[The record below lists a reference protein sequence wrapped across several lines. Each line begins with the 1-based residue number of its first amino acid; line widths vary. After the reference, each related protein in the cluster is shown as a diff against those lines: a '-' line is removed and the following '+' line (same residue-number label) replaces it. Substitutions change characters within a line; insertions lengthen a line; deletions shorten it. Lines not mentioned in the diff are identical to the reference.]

1 MKTFLVDLHGG
12 LARLGPAVPLLYP
25 YRADG
30 TLEVMLEAG
39 RREPRELAE
48 AIRASLLRD
57 WQPRVQLVFLVDL
70 AGGGLTEQVGRLRTE
85 LVGTLAARGLQPAR
99 VTVVALDA
107 LARDAGTG
115 IPQEPAARAAWER
128 DAQALQAQ
136 GTPALEGVLVLRFP
150 LRRAPEPLFQQ
161 HLVQL
166 VYLVAALVE
175 LEEETEVRRERL
187 YTVDA
192 IALDAAEVRAWMA
205 EYARCL
211 DHARRGVEHALAH
224 PEPVELA
231 LIEDADCG
239 CSRVLEN
246 VEVGQKTYGALRG
259 PDDVA
264 GWRFWWQETGRRL
277 EAHARAGEEV
287 VHGCMRDWRGRT
299 FETTTRSV
307 PSIVDTAAEL
317 REQLFTARRVLAK
330 EAQPRRETPEW
341 ETEMLR
347 LTPRVHAAI
356 EARPRAQAF
365 WVFTAAFF
373 LLLTSSLLL
382 AMGRGVAGRV
392 DTAVLVLV
400 GGAGAVAYVLRR
412 LGKRLHDE
420 THLAQERGREIS
432 KETHLQVDRR
442 KRHLA
447 ALCAVEVA
455 RRNDAVAQEAARAFG
470 ERSRLLK
477 HHQRELAQHRERA
490 ARMAQAA
497 ALGAPGSA
505 PAPTSDPA
513 NPSTGSSRSAPST
526 LPPFAGDGDEAPPPP
541 AALQVDQPPHRNAV
555 YAPALCAGIPR
566 ERPYEVRVRSGAL
579 VIRRAS
585 VRLRGL
591 QYVQLGDD
599 ILYRPV
605 RGASPAGGT
614 PSDAPA

>member
-30 TLEVMLEAG
+30 TLEMMLEAG

-57 WQPRVQLVFLVDL
+57 WRPRVQLVFLVDL
-70 AGGGLTEQVGRLRTE
+70 ANGGLIDQVGRLRTE
-85 LVGTLAARGLQPAR
+85 LVGTLAARGIHPAR
-99 VTVVALDA
+99 VIVIALDT
-107 LARDAGTG
+107 LAREPHTG
-115 IPQEPAARAAWER
+115 IPEEPAARAAWER
-128 DAQALQAQ
+128 DSRAFHAE
-136 GTPALEGVLVLRFP
+136 GSPALEGVLVLRFV

-175 LEEETEVRRERL
+175 LEDGAEVRRERL

-192 IALDAAEVRAWMA
+192 VALDAAEVGAWMA
-205 EYARCL
+205 DYTRCL

-239 CSRVLEN
+239 CSRVLET
-246 VEVGQKTYGALRG
+246 VEVPQKTYGALRHS
-259 PDDVA
+259 DDVA
-264 GWRFWWQETGRRL
+264 GWRLWWQETGRRL

-317 REQLFTARRVLAK
+317 RERLFTARRALAK
-330 EAQPRRETPEW
+330 ESQPRREPPEW

-356 EARPRAQAF
+356 EARPRPQAF

-373 LLLTSSLLL
+373 LLLTAPLLL
-382 AMGRGVAGRV
+382 AMGRGTAGRV
-392 DTAVLVLV
+392 DTAVLVLA
-400 GGAGAVAYVLRR
+400 GGAGAAWWVLRK
-412 LGKRLHDE
+412 LGERLHDE

-455 RRNDAVAQEAARAFG
+455 RRNDAVAQEAARAHG

-490 ARMAQAA
+490 ARVAQAA
-497 ALGAPGSA
+497 AHGAPPEGGRVAPNPAHPSGASSA
-505 PAPTSDPA
+505 APVGA
-513 NPSTGSSRSAPST
+513 MA
-526 LPPFAGDGDEAPPPP
+526 DEAPPPP
-541 AALQVDQPPHRNAV
+541 AALVVDQPPHLNAL

-591 QYVQLGDD
+591 RYVLLGDD

-605 RGASPAGGT
+605 RGAPSAGGA
-614 PSDAPA
+614 PSGAQA

>member
-12 LARLGPAVPLLYP
+12 LARLRPAGPLLYP

-57 WQPRVQLVFLVDL
+57 WQPRVQLIFLVDL
-70 AGGGLTEQVGRLRTE
+70 ANGGLTEPIGRLRAE
-85 LVGTLAARGLQPAR
+85 LVGTLAARGIQPAR
-99 VTVVALDA
+99 TIVVALDA
-107 LARDAGTG
+107 LQREADTG
-115 IPQEPAARAAWER
+115 IPEEPAARAAWER
-128 DAQALQAQ
+128 DARAFHAE
-136 GTPALEGVLVLRFP
+136 GAPALRDVLVLRFP
-150 LRRAPEPLFQQ
+150 LRRAPEPVFQQ

-175 LEEETEVRRERL
+175 LEEGTEVRRERL
-187 YTVDA
+187 YTVDSV
-192 IALDAAEVRAWMA
+192 ALDAGEVRAWMA
-205 EYARCL
+205 DYARCL
-211 DHARRGVEHALAH
+211 DHARRGVEQALAH

-231 LIEDADCG
+231 LIKDADCG
-239 CSRVLEN
+239 CSRVLETL
-246 VEVGQKTYGALRG
+246 EIGQKTYGALRES
-259 PDDVA
+259 DDVA
-264 GWRFWWQETGRRL
+264 GWRLWWQDTGRRL

-287 VHGCMRDWRGRT
+287 VHGCMRDWRGRD
-299 FETTTRSV
+299 FETTTRMV

-317 REQLFTARRVLAK
+317 RERLFATRRALAK
-330 EAQPRRETPEW
+330 ETQPRRETPDW

-356 EARPRAQAF
+356 EARPRPQAF

-373 LLLTSSLLL
+373 VLLTLPLLL
-382 AMGRGVAGRV
+382 AMGRGTAGRV

-400 GGAGAVAYVLRR
+400 GGAGAAWWVLRR
-412 LGKRLHDE
+412 LGERLHDE

-442 KRHLA
+442 KRHLS

-455 RRNDAVAQEAARAFG
+455 RRNDAVAQEAARAYG

-490 ARMAQAA
+490 VRVAQAA
-497 ALGAPGSA
+497 ALGAPADGSSSVNPSASAGSA
-505 PAPTSDPA
+505 SMDA
-513 NPSTGSSRSAPST
+513 
-526 LPPFAGDGDEAPPPP
+526 DEAPPPP
-541 AALQVDQPPHRNAV
+541 AALQVDQPPHLNAV

-566 ERPYEVRVRSGAL
+566 DRPYEVRVRSGAL

-585 VRLRGL
+585 ARLRGL
-591 QYVQLGDD
+591 QYVLLGDD

-605 RGASPAGGT
+605 RGTPAGG
-614 PSDAPA
+614 PPADAPA